1 MNVRR
6 LALEAISKIMD
17 NKAFANKVVSNYL
30 NKFEMSKED
39 KALFTNIVY
48 GTIQY
53 YLTLKFYIEPFL
65 SKKKTKNWV
74 QHLIYMS
81 IYQLVYLD
89 IPEYAAVNEAVEI
102 ANLRDRSIG
111 KFVNAVLRNFLRNPK
126 RDFENLDDIL
136 RLSIKYSHPSWL
148 VAFFL
153 KDYEYDVV
161 TKILEENIRVK
172 NDGYRVNT
180 LLIKKEEILSLFNEE
195 KIKYFESKLV
205 ENGISFKDPM
215 INSKFFKK
223 GYITVQ
229 DFSSQLVSEVLNPKP
244 VSVVIDLCAAPG
256 GKTAHMAA
264 LMNNEGIIHS
274 CDISTKKSNI
284 MNTNFKRLGV
294 KIAKIQLIDA
304 RIISEYVKE
313 ESVDYILADVPC
325 SGLGVLSHKVDL
337 KYHINLK
344 SISEIIKL
352 QEEILES
359 SSKLLKVGGYY
370 LYSTCTLNKD
380 ENEKQINKFLL
391 KNKNFSKEFEKTI
404 LPYEYNCDGFYICKL
419 RRIN

>member
-1 MNVRR
+1 
-6 LALEAISKIMD
+6 
-17 NKAFANKVVSNYL
+17 
-30 NKFEMSKED
+30 
-39 KALFTNIVY
+39 
-48 GTIQY
+48 
-53 YLTLKFYIEPFL
+53 
-65 SKKKTKNWV
+65 
-74 QHLIYMS
+74 
-81 IYQLVYLD
+81 
-89 IPEYAAVNEAVEI
+89 
-102 ANLRDRSIG
+102 
-111 KFVNAVLRNFLRNPK
+111 
-126 RDFENLDDIL
+126 
-136 RLSIKYSHPSWL
+136 
-148 VAFFL
+148 
-153 KDYEYDVV
+153 
-161 TKILEENIRVK
+161 
-172 NDGYRVNT
+172 
-180 LLIKKEEILSLFNEE
+180 
-195 KIKYFESKLV
+195 
-205 ENGISFKDPM
+205 
-215 INSKFFKK
+215 
-223 GYITVQ
+223 
-229 DFSSQLVSEVLNPKP
+229 
-244 VSVVIDLCAAPG
+244 
-256 GKTAHMAA
+256 MAA

>member
-39 KALFTNIVY
+39 KALFTNVVY

-161 TKILEENIRVK
+161 TKILEENIKVK

-244 VSVVIDLCAAPG
+244 GSVVIDLCAAPG

-370 LYSTCTLNKD
+370 LYSTCTLNND